1 MKCPYCGH
9 DDDRVLDSREVNE
22 GRAIRRR
29 RACRSCERRY
39 TTYEQIEDLAVVV
52 VKKDHRREAF
62 DRAKIVRGM
71 QLACQKRPVSADR
84 LEEVADEIER
94 RVYAL
99 NQREVPS
106 GFIGEQVVEALRAL
120 DPVAYV
126 RFASV
131 YLDFQDATQFAE
143 FVKRLGHEA
152 ARDAEDSSCQMQTV
166 VL

>member
-9 DDDRVLDSREVNE
+9 QDDRVIDSREVNE

-29 RACRSCERRY
+29 RACRQCERRY
-39 TTYEQIEDLAVVV
+39 TTYEQIEDLQVVV
-52 VKKDHRREAF
+52 VKKDQRREAF
-62 DRAKIVRGM
+62 DRGKIVRGM
-71 QLACQKRPVSADR
+71 QLACQKRPVSADTI
-84 LEEVADEIER
+84 EQVADEIER

-99 NQREVPS
+99 SQREVPS
-106 GFIGEQVVEALRAL
+106 RFIGEQVVEALRAL

-131 YLDFQDATQFAE
+131 YQDFQDPAQFAE
-143 FVKRLGHEA
+143 FVKGLGQEA
-152 ARDAEDSSCQMQTV
+152 GRDGEDPPCQMQTT